1 MCEVIQPFLREFL
14 TKINHGVSRKVNV
27 GDSTFHS
34 SNKGSMPP
42 FNQTGAQRTPIEQQ
56 FGQYNT
62 SEVDPSVSITSH
74 EVTADGQLRMSTS
87 GQTNK
92 RNRDEIEEDGDG
104 SYWIENKPK
113 RHKNDFE
120 NVSRICLFFP
130 ASPGDIPNIQRR
142 YAKSSPSSPQP
153 EETGSQVLHP
163 EDDVRRHFPDVR
175 GTPQP
180 SRYRER
186 RADSPPYELPDMEQ
200 TSPDNSRNAF
210 EKLLG
215 RNTDLFAKQNMEKY
229 DRLVKKWSECS
240 EEEWIAGAEG
250 FFTFIIKKYFS

>member
-1 MCEVIQPFLREFL
+1 
-14 TKINHGVSRKVNV
+14 
-27 GDSTFHS
+27 
-34 SNKGSMPP
+34 MPP